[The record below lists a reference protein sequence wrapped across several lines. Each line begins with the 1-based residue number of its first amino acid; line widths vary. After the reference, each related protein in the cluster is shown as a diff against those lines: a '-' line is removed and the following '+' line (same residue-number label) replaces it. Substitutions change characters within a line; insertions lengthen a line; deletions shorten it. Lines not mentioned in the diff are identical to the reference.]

1 MSITLLNLQG
11 VCGSAVTL
19 LHMWRLFSGPV
30 ATFLSYLCCDDIFWA
45 VPACHFVCLCCCS
58 ASVWAVPA
66 CYFVCLPNCLASV
79 QAAPACHSSACPAV
93 QPLYGLFLLA
103 IRLLALLFTVQ
114 SPSGLFLPAISS
126 ACPTVWPLSRLL
138 LRMPFVCLPCCSVIS
153 AWRVWYFYM

>member
-58 ASVWAVPA
+58 VSVWANPA
-66 CYFVCLPNCLASV
+66 GYFVCLPNCLASV

-103 IRLLALLFTVQ
+103 IRLLALLS
-114 SPSGLFLPAISS
+114 SPCPVHAPGLSSPFQITMLPAYAFDSS
-126 ACPTVWPLSRLL
+126 A
-138 LRMPFVCLPCCSVIS
+138 FCC
-153 AWRVWYFYM
+153 R